1 MLKGNQMTPEQL
13 AAMEEISQ
21 MMASGKEEE
30 VQKGWSNFFMATQES
45 LKESFMSANGDK
57 QVLAQRGFRQLTSK
71 ETEFYNKLIEA
82 GKSNDP
88 KQAMTGLLDI
98 MPETIVEDV
107 YRNLTEE
114 HPLLSRINFQNVSYL
129 TKWIVNDHTKQSAVW
144 GAINSKI
151 TEQITSGF
159 RTISI
164 TQCKL
169 SAFAVIEK
177 DMLDLGP
184 AFLDAYIRTFLKE
197 ALLDGLESA
206 IITGSG
212 KDMPIGLDR
221 DIHEGV
227 SVTGGEYPK
236 KTAIKVKDFQPATY
250 GDLLSKLAKSEKNR
264 MRKFAEVTMI
274 CNMTDYL
281 KKVMPAT
288 TVMTAQGT
296 YAKDL
301 LPFPTNVEVSNE
313 MEEGKAIICLPE
325 EYFMG
330 VGTSKEGTIEYTDD
344 LKFLEDQRVFK
355 IKMHGMG
362 KAFDNTVSILI
373 DISELEP
380 AYISILDKTP
390 TTPEV

>member
-129 TKWIVNDHTKQSAVW
+129 TKWIINDHTKQSAVW
-144 GAINSKI
+144 GAINSEI

-301 LPFPTNVEVSNE
+301 FPFPTNVEVSNE